1 MAAKVQETENKKASK
16 DRIREGERGQWWPC
30 ETNTELRE
38 LQSEGMISAYWSF
51 IRDTVVPKPG
61 AGEVVM
67 TKAWVERG
75 LSLPCSEF
83 FLSILTTYGLQPHN
97 ICPNSY
103 LLLSNFATLCEGHLG
118 IRPDV
123 KLWQFF
129 FRVKKETKD
138 KAMLNCGSMTFML
151 RPGLPEIH
159 DGLPEFKNEPPEE
172 LASWSFIHVAFPNS
186 YTGEGAENLW
196 RFKTLVKVGR
206 GQPIPELI
214 KDIYTN
220 DQCPPLATLAEEN
233 LRTILRVPV
242 SGDTA
247 EEVPKD
253 EEEEEEAPRKVAPR
267 PAKRP
272 RAKASGSEAG
282 ASGEASAKK
291 PKVIKP
297 PPLDSRKAE
306 RERLKM
312 LSTAGKRSRPNIPG
326 APNSRHCTMSC
337 IKILLCSAVLPWA
350 HLPPSYDLLRTGKP
364 ALLLPRVG
372 DKLKEAEQ
380 QKEACREAAEKTPS
394 SSGKGANLC

>member
-1 MAAKVQETENKKASK
+1 MVALRNH
-16 DRIREGERGQWWPC
+16 D
-30 ETNTELRE
+30 TELRE
-38 LQSEGMISAYWSF
+38 LQSEGMISAHWSF

-151 RPGLPEIH
+151 RPGRMYPPHDSHESVRYWNAGWFYEKNVPVPEIH
-159 DGLPEFKNEPPEE
+159 DGLPKFNNEPPEE
-172 LASWSFIHVAFPNS
+172 LASWSFIPSLSLTPILEKAARRISCSLH
-186 YTGEGAENLW
+186 W
-196 RFKTLVKVGR
+196 RRKTYAPFFASPSAATRRRRFRRRGR
-206 GQPIPELI
+206 G
-214 KDIYTN
+214 
-220 DQCPPLATLAEEN
+220 
-233 LRTILRVPV
+233 R
-242 SGDTA
+242 GTA
-247 EEVPKD
+247 
-253 EEEEEEAPRKVAPR
+253 ARKVAPR
-267 PAKRP
+267 PTKRP
-272 RAKASGSEAG
+272 RAKASPAG
-282 ASGEASAKK
+282 PEREASAKK

-312 LSTAGKRSRPNIPG
+312 LSTGKRSRPNIPG
-326 APNSRHCTMSC
+326 ALRIFPG
-337 IKILLCSAVLPWA
+337 
-350 HLPPSYDLLRTGKP
+350 YDLLR
-364 ALLLPRVG
+364 LENLR
-372 DKLKEAEQ
+372 
-380 QKEACREAAEKTPS
+380 S
-394 SSGKGANLC
+394 SYQERR

>member
-16 DRIREGERGQWWPC
+16 ARNREGERGQWWPC
-30 ETNTELRE
+30 ETTDTELRE
-38 LQSEGMISAYWSF
+38 LQNEGMISAHWSF

-151 RPGLPEIH
+151 RPGRMYPPHDSHESVRYWNAGWFYEKNVPVPEIH
-159 DGLPEFKNEPPEE
+159 DGLPKFNNEPPEE
-172 LASWSFIHVAFPNS
+172 LASWSFIPSLSLTPILEKAARRISWLVHDGL
-186 YTGEGAENLW
+186 TGALLTARYFGGGKLSHH
-196 RFKTLVKVGR
+196 TS
-206 GQPIPELI
+206 
-214 KDIYTN
+214 
-220 DQCPPLATLAEEN
+220 CPREAA
-233 LRTILRVPV
+233 
-242 SGDTA
+242 TA
-247 EEVPKD
+247 EEVP
-253 EEEEEEAPRKVAPR
+253 EETKKGRGAGTRKVAPR
-267 PAKRP
+267 PTKRP

-326 APNSRHCTMSC
+326 AP
-337 IKILLCSAVLPWA
+337 
-350 HLPPSYDLLRTGKP
+350 
-364 ALLLPRVG
+364 
-372 DKLKEAEQ
+372 
-380 QKEACREAAEKTPS
+380 
-394 SSGKGANLC
+394 

>member
-16 DRIREGERGQWWPC
+16 ARNHEGERGQWWPC
-30 ETNTELRE
+30 ETTIRSLESLN
-38 LQSEGMISAYWSF
+38 EGMISAHWSF

-151 RPGLPEIH
+151 RPGPRYIGGGKLTHHSSRP
-159 DGLPEFKNEPPEE
+159 
-172 LASWSFIHVAFPNS
+172 
-186 YTGEGAENLW
+186 
-196 RFKTLVKVGR
+196 VGR
-206 GQPIPELI
+206 RHGGGG
-214 KDIYTN
+214 
-220 DQCPPLATLAEEN
+220 
-233 LRTILRVPV
+233 
-242 SGDTA
+242 SGRRRGRGA
-247 EEVPKD
+247 
-253 EEEEEEAPRKVAPR
+253 APRKALLDLRNVPAPKL
-267 PAKRP
+267 PAP
-272 RAKASGSEAG
+272 AG
-282 ASGEASAKK
+282 AGEASAKK
-291 PKVIKP
+291 PKVVKP

-326 APNSRHCTMSC
+326 AP
-337 IKILLCSAVLPWA
+337 
-350 HLPPSYDLLRTGKP
+350 
-364 ALLLPRVG
+364 
-372 DKLKEAEQ
+372 
-380 QKEACREAAEKTPS
+380 
-394 SSGKGANLC
+394 